1 MKPFKLLTLGL
12 LSCGML
18 LAGCGNAESPATPSP
33 EDPPTPSGPSDPSTS
48 TNTILPFLNVGQV
61 RFDIMGDDLGG
72 WKYGDQTIVS
82 TTPMPLGT
90 GPLTATGPLNKAT
103 YHFIVVEEGKVANG
117 VVSSRA
123 VSLSSS
129 IEKESLSAF
138 LSDFASVYLGDAQ
151 NGGRAYVAISD
162 GGGTPLWTKG
172 LNEDLDKAIQKQV
185 NTNN

>member
-1 MKPFKLLTLGL
+1 MKPFKLFTLGL

-18 LAGCGNAESPATPSP
+18 LAGCGSTNDPAGPSDT
-33 EDPPTPSGPSDPSTS
+33 DPSTPSGPNDPSTS

-82 TTPMPLGT
+82 KTPMPLGT
-90 GPLTATGPLNKAT
+90 GPLAATGPLNKAS

-129 IEKESLSAF
+129 IEKESLSTF

-162 GGGTPLWTKG
+162 GGSTPLWTKG
-172 LNEDLDKAIQKQV
+172 LSEELDKAIQKQV
-185 NTNN
+185 GVN